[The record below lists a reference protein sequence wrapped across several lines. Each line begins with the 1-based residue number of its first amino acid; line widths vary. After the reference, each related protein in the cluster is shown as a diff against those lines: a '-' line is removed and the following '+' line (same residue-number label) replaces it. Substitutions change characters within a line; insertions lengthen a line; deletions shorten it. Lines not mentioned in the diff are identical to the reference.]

1 MISVSHLNVEFSARP
16 LFSDATFVINDKEH
30 VALTG
35 KNGAGKSTLLK
46 ILAGWQQPTSG
57 EVAVPNGH
65 KIGYLPQTMN
75 LTDNRTIR
83 EEAALAFSE
92 VKAMEKR
99 IDQLG
104 EELARRKDYDSP
116 EYAELIAR
124 LSHETERMKLMG
136 GHSWE
141 AVLERTLTGLGFAP
155 SDLDRPTGEL
165 SGGWRMRVELA
176 KILLAQPDVLLLD
189 EPTNHLDILS
199 IEWLEKFL
207 AHSTSSVILVSH
219 DRTFLNHVTTRT
231 LDIDCGR
238 IIDYKVKYD
247 DYIRLRE
254 ERREA
259 QLRAYENQQK
269 EIADIKDFIERFR
282 YKATKAVQLCTC
294 TAWVAL

>member
-124 LSHETERMKLMG
+124 LSHET
-136 GHSWE
+136 
-141 AVLERTLTGLGFAP
+141 
-155 SDLDRPTGEL
+155 
-165 SGGWRMRVELA
+165 
-176 KILLAQPDVLLLD
+176 
-189 EPTNHLDILS
+189 
-199 IEWLEKFL
+199 
-207 AHSTSSVILVSH
+207 
-219 DRTFLNHVTTRT
+219 
-231 LDIDCGR
+231 
-238 IIDYKVKYD
+238 
-247 DYIRLRE
+247 
-254 ERREA
+254 
-259 QLRAYENQQK
+259 
-269 EIADIKDFIERFR
+269 
-282 YKATKAVQLCTC
+282 
-294 TAWVAL
+294 